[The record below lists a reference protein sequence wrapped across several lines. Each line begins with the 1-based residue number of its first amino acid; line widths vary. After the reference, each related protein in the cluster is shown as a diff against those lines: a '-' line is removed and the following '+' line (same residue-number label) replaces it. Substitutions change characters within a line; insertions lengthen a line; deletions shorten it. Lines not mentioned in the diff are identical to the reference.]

1 MKCIKDFLKDKHNP
15 FDVEYWSKENYL
27 LNDINEFFG
36 EDIPVN
42 IKEKLMNDEYVD
54 YIYENL
60 QSHDAEKLKKKLKK
74 EYGDSIS
81 FQDYSGKE
89 KKSFIIILNDD
100 NLLDF
105 YNLNNDENANFDKI
119 EKFNNILSF
128 FNYYVSYNDEDK
140 GRKYLFIEP
149 RYSDN
154 VTDEVFNSHKYIYHF
169 TDKKSSRSILE
180 VGLRARRSNYREYPQ
195 RIFLYVTDK
204 KIEDDI
210 ENISKFILKVCNI
223 YLLKRNGLSILRIE
237 NNGKLDLYNDTAM
250 EEDEAVFTYNNIPY
264 QYIKKVNVNL
274 SYDELIKY
282 KENETKEN

>member
-1 MKCIKDFLKDKHNP
+1 MKGIKDFLKDKHNSH
-15 FDVEYWSKENYL
+15 DIEYWSKENHL

-36 EDIPVN
+36 EDIPIY

-105 YNLNNDENANFDKI
+105 YNPDNNENANFEKI

-140 GRKYLFIEP
+140 GKKYLFIEP

-154 VTDEVFNSHKYIYHF
+154 VSDEVFNSHKYIYHF
-169 TDKKSSRSILE
+169 TDKSSGRKILE
-180 VGLRARRSNYREYPQ
+180 TGLRIRKSDYREYPQ

-210 ENISKFILKVCNI
+210 ENISKFILKVCNGHLI
-223 YLLKRNGLSILRIE
+223 KRYGLSILRIE

-274 SYDELIKY
+274 TYEDLIKY
-282 KENETKEN
+282 K

>member
-1 MKCIKDFLKDKHNP
+1 MKAIKEYLKNKHDS
-15 FDVEYWSKENYL
+15 FDIEYWSKENYL
-27 LNDINEFFG
+27 LNNINEFFG
-36 EDIPVN
+36 EDIPIY
-42 IKEKLMNDEYVD
+42 IKEKLMNDEYID

-60 QSHDAEKLKKKLKK
+60 QSHDADKLKKKLKK
-74 EYGDSIS
+74 EYGDSID

-89 KKSFIIILNDD
+89 KKSFIIILNND

-105 YNLNNDENANFDKI
+105 YNLNNDENANFEKI

-128 FNYYVSYNDEDK
+128 FNYYVSYNDEDNGK
-140 GRKYLFIEP
+140 KYLFIEP

-154 VTDEVFNSHKYIYHF
+154 VSDEVFNSHKYIYHF
-169 TDKKSSRSILE
+169 TDKNSSRKILE
-180 VGLRARRSNYREYPQ
+180 TGLRIRKSNYREYPQ

-223 YLLKRNGLSILRIE
+223 HLLKRYGLSILRIE

-264 QYIKKVNVNL
+264 QYIKKVNINL
-274 SYDELIKY
+274 SYQDLIK
-282 KENETKEN
+282 NG